1 MPTILLSIGIIALC
15 IIMLGVK
22 VFFVKGGKF
31 PSGHIHDNPA
41 MRKHNIRCAKDEEL
55 RK

>member
-22 VFFVKGGKF
+22 VFFVKGGKV
-31 PSGHIHDNPA
+31 PVGTHSRQPG
-41 MRKHNIRCAKDEEL
+41 DEEAQYPL
-55 RK
+55 R